1 MNMRTA
7 VSIFVLLANTPPL
20 SGFVPEAA
28 AATADTSET
37 IVLVRH
43 AEKPPAGLGQLSCQ
57 GLNRALALPAVLAK
71 AFGKPAAIFAPN
83 PSEQKTD
90 NGILYDYVRPL
101 ATIEPTAIAF
111 GLPVHAQI
119 GQSRIDDLR
128 RQLDLAMYHDAY
140 VLVAWEHTEAM
151 LLARALMKAHGG
163 DPGQV
168 PDWRGTDFDSIY
180 VLRIRRSG
188 TTTTASFELSHQGL
202 DGQPG
207 TCPGGVG

>member
-1 MNMRTA
+1 MNARIA
-7 VSIFVLLANTPPL
+7 VSIFVLLASTPPFN
-20 SGFVPEAA
+20 GFVPEATA
-28 AATADTSET
+28 ASADTSET
-37 IVLVRH
+37 IVLIRH
-43 AEKPPAGLGQLSCQ
+43 AEKPPTGLGQLSCQ
-57 GLNRALALPAVLAK
+57 GLNRALALPAVLQK

-90 NGILYDYVRPL
+90 NGVLYDYVRPL

-128 RQLDLAMYHDAY
+128 RQLNSPMYHDAY

-151 LLARALMKAHGG
+151 LLARALMKEHGG
-163 DPGQV
+163 DAGQV
-168 PDWRGTDFDSIY
+168 PEWKGTDFDSIY

-188 TTTTASFELSHQGL
+188 TATTASFELNHEDL
-202 DGQPG
+202 DGQPT
-207 TCPGGVG
+207 TCPGGAG

>member
-1 MNMRTA
+1 MKARIA
-7 VSIFVLLANTPPL
+7 ASIFTMLASTSPFNCL
-20 SGFVPEAA
+20 VPEAA

-43 AEKPPAGLGQLSCQ
+43 AEKPPSGLGQLSCQ
-57 GLNRALALPAVLAK
+57 GLNRALALPAVLLK

-101 ATIEPTAIAF
+101 ATIEPAAIAF
-111 GLPVHAQI
+111 GLPVHAQF

-128 RQLDLAMYHDAY
+128 RQLDLPMFHDAY

-151 LLARALMKAHGG
+151 LLARALMKEHGG

-168 PDWRGTDFDSIY
+168 PEWKGTDFDAIY

-188 TTTTASFELSHQGL
+188 SATTANFELSHERL
-202 DGQPG
+202 DGQPT
-207 TCPGGVG
+207 TCPGVTG